1 MASKFWNSFTTN
13 VEKGTIEI
21 EFFDGTKETLDVNAQ
36 SPANRAAAMW
46 HGYVQKIRDG
56 AAVTVYEGDGEKKIP
71 RPGTN
76 DEKRAGVLGVL
87 DTLRKGVGDA
97 ASWTARSGSAG
108 EKDRGGLDVMVDAL
122 VAYYASVNKAVE
134 PGKVRDKLKTM
145 TQKARVALVTSKPV
159 IAFYRK
165 ESGETVVNV
174 DTLLD

>member
-21 EFFDGTKETLDVNAQ
+21 EFFDGHKETLDVNAQ
-36 SPANRAAAMW
+36 SAANRAAAMW
-46 HGYVQKIRDG
+46 HGYTQKLRDG
-56 AAVTVYEGDGEKKIP
+56 AAVTVYEGEEKKA

-76 DEKRAGVLGVL
+76 DEKKTGVLSVL
-87 DTLRKGVGDA
+87 DTLRKGVGDV
-97 ASWTARSGSAG
+97 ASWTARSGSAS

-122 VAYYASVNKAVE
+122 VAYYASVNKVAD

-165 ESGETVVNV
+165 ESGESAVNV